1 MLSRSATAQ
10 DANASLANSKLE
22 AKAKR
27 KMRDDRRAALERGR
41 VKDVLLGTTVAAAA
55 AGEVGDGGGVGGDGE
70 GEKKSV
76 GQLQEEERR
85 LRKTAQRGV
94 VKLFNAVRASQV
106 KAEEARAKGG
116 TRGRK
121 EVRVEEM
128 SKLGFLEMV
137 AAGGGGGSGRAQG
150 KGKGRD
156 GLVGEGIEEA

>member
-1 MLSRSATAQ
+1 
-10 DANASLANSKLE
+10 
-22 AKAKR
+22 
-27 KMRDDRRAALERGR
+27 MREDRRAAMERGR
-41 VKDVLLGTTVAAAA
+41 VKDVLLGTTAGAAAA
-55 AGEVGDGGGVGGDGE
+55 AGGSGGE
-70 GEKKSV
+70 GMGEEGGKKKSV
-76 GQLQEEERR
+76 GQLQEEEKR

-121 EVRVEEM
+121 EERVEEM

-137 AAGGGGGSGRAQG
+137 AAGGGGGSGKAKG
-150 KGKGRD
+150 KGKGQE